1 MSNYPY
7 TNLNSAV
14 ISPQSKH
21 TRNSPDAHCGRRY
34 EMFNYSYNKR
44 DLFDAVNLPIAHVFL
59 DANTPPGKRKY
70 LLI

>member
-1 MSNYPY
+1 
-7 TNLNSAV
+7 
-14 ISPQSKH
+14 
-21 TRNSPDAHCGRRY
+21 
-34 EMFNYSYNKR
+34 MFNYSYNKR